1 MRILIA
7 VDGSRTSEIVV
18 QEALQRPWLI
28 RTSFSLITVVDP
40 FFFTK
45 VPILFAETKEEARK
59 FLEGYRERFGKAGW
73 QAQTE
78 VILGNPRKEIT
89 KYAEDWRA
97 ELVLVGS
104 HGLSALERLAMGSTA
119 RAVLRDAKCSVE
131 IVRAQKKE
139 ATAGRHAKRILVATD
154 GSKFSTAAVKA
165 IAERPWPYGTEVK
178 IISVPEF
185 TLWLGEYPYF
195 QRAQVEELNES
206 ALDAARAAVAEAKEI
221 LRKAGPQVSTEVPVN
236 REAAARTILEEAKE
250 WDADLIVVG
259 SHGRRGFDRWAMGSV
274 SESLALNAPCSVEV
288 VRTPASREMSEKE
301 GETHESE
308 RNYDG
313 HAVHVP

>member
-7 VDGSRTSEIVV
+7 VDGSRTSEIVF
-18 QEALQRPWLI
+18 QEALDRPWPI
-28 RTSFSLITVVDP
+28 RASFALITVVDP

-45 VPILFAETKEEARK
+45 VPRLFAETKEEARK
-59 FLEGYRERFGKAGW
+59 FLEEHRERFGRAGW

-78 VILGNPRKEIT
+78 VILGNPRKEIPR
-89 KYAEDWRA
+89 YAEDWRA

-119 RAVLRDAKCSVE
+119 RAVFRDAKCSVE
-131 IVRAQKKE
+131 IVRARKKE
-139 ATAGRHAKRILVATD
+139 AAGGYAKRILVATD

-165 IAERPWPYGTEVK
+165 IAERPWPHGTEVK

-185 TLWLGEYPYF
+185 TLWLGEDPYF
-195 QRAQVEELNES
+195 ERAQVEELNQS

-221 LRKAGPQVSTEVPVN
+221 LRKAGPQVSTEVPVH
-236 REAAARTILEEAKE
+236 REAAAQAILEEAKE
-250 WDADLIVVG
+250 WNADLIVVG

-288 VRTPASREMSEKE
+288 VRTPANREMSEE
-301 GETHESE
+301 ERETLESE
-308 RNYDG
+308 RNCDG
-313 HAVHVP
+313 HAVRVQ

>member
-7 VDGSRTSEIVV
+7 VDGSRTSEIVF
-18 QEALQRPWLI
+18 QEALDRPWPI
-28 RTSFSLITVVDP
+28 RASFALITVVDP

-45 VPILFAETKEEARK
+45 VPRLFAETKEEARK
-59 FLEGYRERFGKAGW
+59 FLEEHRERFGKAGW

-78 VILGNPRKEIT
+78 VILGNPRKEIP

-97 ELVLVGS
+97 DLVLVGS

-119 RAVLRDAKCSVE
+119 RAVFRDAKCSVE
-131 IVRAQKKE
+131 IVRARKKE
-139 ATAGRHAKRILVATD
+139 AAGGHAKRILVATD

-165 IAERPWPYGTEVK
+165 IAERPWPHGTEVK

-185 TLWLGEYPYF
+185 TLSLGEDPYF
-195 QRAQVEELNES
+195 ERAQAEELNQS

-221 LRKAGPQVSTEVPVN
+221 LRKAGPQVSTEVPVH
-236 REAAARTILEEAKE
+236 REAAAQAILEEAKE
-250 WDADLIVVG
+250 WNADLIVVG

-288 VRTPASREMSEKE
+288 VRTPAGREMSEE
-301 GETHESE
+301 EREALESE
-308 RNYDG
+308 RNCDG
-313 HAVHVP
+313 HAVRVQ